1 MRHARMFRVTTTIVV
16 LVCFLFVGCA
26 GQMAQSSGEL
36 ALLCGAGGAVAGAAI
51 GGAASRNWQGAVIGA
66 AVGALAAGLTCFAI
80 GEYKSRQVQDYRQ
93 TQQVSG
99 YQPTQGDTVQIT
111 QYEITPAAV
120 GPGSSVAFNA
130 TYTVMTP
137 SPDADVQVTEVRSLY
152 HFDPNTNQWKELGRV
167 PNHVTVKPGTR
178 QADGK
183 FEVRSGVAQGNYQI
197 VFQVAKGAVTDYK
210 QLPLVVTTNQAVLN
224 SPQARVA
231 RADIQ
236 GAKPVAVTRPPVP
249 AVATSAPVASPAP
262 VDTGPVA
269 VAPQAAPTVS
279 AAASAPPAAASPQ
292 AAASP
297 PAAAPTFASPSAPSA
312 DSRPSDTP
320 LSSLG
325 EPRPGAPAA
334 QIAAAAPAG
343 TAGAKRLSYFVASKV
358 SGTGTVRSGPGAN
371 HNVAGTIAAGDRH
384 PIVDRAGDSEQT
396 WYKIRLDTGTEVWVA
411 GVLGHEVDE

>member
-1 MRHARMFRVTTTIVV
+1 MRHARMFRVTTAIVV

-51 GGAASRNWQGAVIGA
+51 GGAASRNWQGALIGA
-66 AVGALAAGLTCFAI
+66 AVGAIAAGLTCFAI
-80 GEYKSRQVQDYRQ
+80 SEYKSRQVQDYRQ
-93 TQQVSG
+93 TQQASG

-137 SPDADVQVTEVRSLY
+137 NPDADVQITEVRSLY
-152 HFDPNTNQWKELGRV
+152 VFDPSINQWKELGRV
-167 PNHVTVKPGTR
+167 PNQVTVKPGTR

-197 VFQVAKGAVTDYK
+197 VFQVAKGAVSDYQ

-224 SPQARVA
+224 SPQARVV

-236 GAKPVAVTRPPVP
+236 GAKPVAATQPAAP
-249 AVATSAPVASPAP
+249 AVITSAPVA
-262 VDTGPVA
+262 
-269 VAPQAAPTVS
+269 AAPTAAPAFP
-279 AAASAPPAAASPQ
+279 AAASAPSADASAQ
-292 AAASP
+292 AAGSP
-297 PAAAPTFASPSAPSA
+297 PSAAPASVSASAPSA
-312 DSRPSDTP
+312 DSRPTDTP

-325 EPRPGAPAA
+325 EPRPAAPAV
-334 QIAAAAPAG
+334 QIAAAPAG
-343 TAGAKRLSYFVASKV
+343 PTGAKRLSYFVASKV
-358 SGTGTVRSGPGAN
+358 SGMGTVRSGPGSN
-371 HNVAGTIAAGDRH
+371 HNVVGTIAAGDRH
-384 PIVDRAGDSEQT
+384 PIVDRAGESEQT
-396 WYKIRLDTGTEVWVA
+396 WYKIRLDAGTEVWVA